1 MTSLTKTIGNVL
13 HRTNETLLALIEKP
27 MFDKCWLCLILD
39 NNWTALS
46 LYTSAD
52 GYVGLYVLM
61 GAPVFENK

>member
-1 MTSLTKTIGNVL
+1 
-13 HRTNETLLALIEKP
+13 
-27 MFDKCWLCLILD
+27 MFDKFWLCLILD

-61 GAPVFENK
+61 GAPVFENKWISAVKGIGNISRHYKA